1 MDTSCSNTEPG
12 SIAASA
18 VLQGACACVCACVCV
33 CGGGGVC
40 LCVCVRE
47 MCPGTGHVLQTIIL
61 CARGRWKKWKSYE
74 ACRGASKAL
83 LGGFNQEQANAVQ
96 RYRTIMRQSSCAHV
110 SLQGLEGSDL

>member
-1 MDTSCSNTEPG
+1 
-12 SIAASA
+12 
-18 VLQGACACVCACVCV
+18 VCV